1 MKKIIVILISVVTIF
16 NSCNSKKSE
25 KNAPDGGY
33 MVSVKVSNP
42 NAELLV
48 LNELKM
54 NSVEPIDT
62 VAMDADSIYRFVG
75 KLAEGERKFVQLM
88 VDNQQSIIM
97 VLENG
102 NTEITVD
109 GKRVAA
115 TYTIKGQKDS
125 ELLKVLN
132 DKMMGYQK
140 IVQGFNDKYS
150 IASGEGNKEKM
161 EAVQNEYF
169 AFDAVY
175 QKSLQSL
182 IDSMG
187 TSLAAV
193 YALNFINW
201 DDNFEFINKTVEKFN
216 TDKSIA
222 ETEFVKNLTSRVNE
236 LKRLAI
242 GQEAPEI
249 TLSSLDG
256 TPKSLSSLRGKYVLI
271 DFWASWCGPC
281 RKENPNVVRMY
292 AKFKNKGFEIFGV
305 SLDNAGDKWKEAV
318 QKDNLTWV
326 HVSDLLGWQ
335 SSAAQL
341 YQVRGIPFT
350 VLLDKEG
357 KIIAKNLRGE
367 ELEKKLSEIL

>member
-1 MKKIIVILISVVTIF
+1 MKKTLSLIIAISILF
-16 NSCNSKKSE
+16 FGCNSDKKIKE
-25 KNAPDGGY
+25 APEGGY
-33 MVSVKVSNP
+33 IVSVKVNNP

-54 NSVEPIDT
+54 NAVTPLDT
-62 VAMDADSIYRFVG
+62 VGIGDDSLYSFVG

-88 VDNQQSIIM
+88 VDNQQSIIF

-102 NTEITVD
+102 KTEIEVD
-109 GKRVAA
+109 GKQVAA

-132 DKMMGYQK
+132 NKMMSYQK
-140 IVQGFNDKYS
+140 QVQGFNDRYS
-150 IASGEGNKEKM
+150 QASATADKSKM
-161 EAVQNEYF
+161 EAIQTEYF
-169 AFDAVY
+169 AFESEY
-175 QKSLQSL
+175 QKTLQSL

-193 YALNFINW
+193 YALNFVGW
-201 DDNFEFINKTVEKFN
+201 DDNFDFVEKMVTKFN
-216 TDKSIA
+216 SDKSIS
-222 ETEFVKNLTSRVNE
+222 ETEFVVNLTTRVNE
-236 LKRLAI
+236 MKKLAI

-249 TLSSLDG
+249 KLISLDG
-256 TPKSLSSLRGKYVLI
+256 TEKSLSSLRGKYVLI

-292 AKFKNKGFEIFGV
+292 SKFKNKGFEIFGV
-305 SLDNAGDKWKEAV
+305 SLDNAANNWKEAIK
-318 QKDNLTWV
+318 KDNLTWV
-326 HVSDLLGWQ
+326 HVSDLKGWQ
-335 SSAAQL
+335 SEAAKL

-357 KIIAKNLRGE
+357 KIVAKNLRGE